1 MAIKTVQVTING
13 STTNLTYNSNTKLY
27 EGNLTAP
34 GKSSYNVNAGHYYPV
49 TVKATDDAGNS
60 ATVSDVTATVG
71 EKLRLRVKET
81 TKPVI
86 TVTSP
91 TEGAITTNNKPVIQW
106 KITDNDSGVKSGT
119 IGIIIDDGN
128 KITDGIVKS
137 TISGGYQCS
146 YTALESLPDGN
157 HTFKFDASDNDDNAA
172 VQRTLNIKID
182 TVPPSL
188 SVDSPAN
195 NLITNNASIVVSGI
209 ATDITSNPVTVGV
222 RLNNGTMQNASVG
235 TNGTFSTNLT
245 LAEGTNTIVVTA
257 TDAAGKTSSVTRVV
271 TLDTQAPVISDINI
285 SPNPV
290 STGEILNIQVTVAD

>member
-13 STTNLTYNSNTKLY
+13 STTNLTYNSTTGLY
-27 EGNLTAP
+27 EGNVTAP
-34 GKSSYNVNAGHYYPV
+34 ENSSYNINEEHYYPI
-49 TVKATDDAGNS
+49 TIKATDDAENS
-60 ATVSDVTATVG
+60 TMISDKTATIG
-71 EKLRLRVKET
+71 EKLRLVVKET
-81 TKPVI
+81 IKPVI
-86 TVTSP
+86 VVISP
-91 TEGAITTNNKPVIQW
+91 TEGQITTNNTPTIQW
-106 KITDNDSGVKSGT
+106 MVTDNDSGVKAGT
-119 IGIIIDDGN
+119 IGIIIDDSN

-137 TISGGYQCS
+137 TISRGYQCS
-146 YTALESLPDGN
+146 YTVLEELSDGN
-157 HTFKFDASDNDDNAA
+157 HTFKFDASDNDDNVA

-222 RLNNGTMQNASVG
+222 RLNNGTVQNASIG
-235 TNGTFSTNLT
+235 TNGEFSVNLT
-245 LAEGTNTIVVTA
+245 LVEGTNTIIVTA
-257 TDAAGKTSSVTRVV
+257 TDAAGKISSVTRVV

-290 STGEILNIQVTVAD
+290 STGEVLNIQVTVTD